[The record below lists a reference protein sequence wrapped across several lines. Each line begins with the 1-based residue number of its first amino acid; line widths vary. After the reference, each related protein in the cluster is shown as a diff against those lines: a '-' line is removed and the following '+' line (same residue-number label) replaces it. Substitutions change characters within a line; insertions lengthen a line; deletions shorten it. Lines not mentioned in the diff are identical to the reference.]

1 MRILDA
7 SEGARLV
14 SAAPRTDPAS
24 EPWVLECLLRGEW
37 RELSRF
43 PDEGAGVQAA
53 IDMGMP
59 PEDLGK
65 LLRVRFTGG
74 EGDS

>member
-1 MRILDA
+1 MTR
-7 SEGARLV
+7 
-14 SAAPRTDPAS
+14 AAVQSPEET
-24 EPWVLECLLRGEW
+24 EKPWVLECLLRGEW

-65 LLRVRFTGG
+65 LLRVRFTGDG
-74 EGDS
+74 GGS